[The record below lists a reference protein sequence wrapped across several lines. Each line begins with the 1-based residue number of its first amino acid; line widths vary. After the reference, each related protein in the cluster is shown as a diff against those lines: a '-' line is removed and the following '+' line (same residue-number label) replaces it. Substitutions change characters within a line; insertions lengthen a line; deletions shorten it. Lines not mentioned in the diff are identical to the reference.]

1 MNFNNMP
8 VGKVNGNSWFNT
20 IRKKDLNPISNT
32 QGIAFELNK
41 HNSKIIKNLISK
53 SDDYNPKMSLDI
65 IVFESFGG
73 NKSFK
78 NNARNKSIVQLLV
91 RCIDLV
97 NSTNAWRMKGKQRQ
111 GLENIVDY
119 ICDTDKDFWNRC
131 KDGDTTL
138 VDDLAK
144 ASVSYNG
151 KSGNKLISLSSKVC
165 RFFNINLFGK
175 DDYYIWDKVIL
186 HVIRFYWNAY
196 GIKGWSRKPDSYQE
210 LWEKLEKIKKHSQ
223 DLKRFEMDCIM
234 WYSYRNGN

>member
-119 ICDTDKDFWNRC
+119 I
-131 KDGDTTL
+131 
-138 VDDLAK
+138 
-144 ASVSYNG
+144 
-151 KSGNKLISLSSKVC
+151 
-165 RFFNINLFGK
+165 
-175 DDYYIWDKVIL
+175 
-186 HVIRFYWNAY
+186 
-196 GIKGWSRKPDSYQE
+196 
-210 LWEKLEKIKKHSQ
+210 
-223 DLKRFEMDCIM
+223 
-234 WYSYRNGN
+234 